1 MNRKDLERDTLQ
13 GRKHTQGDVNY
24 EDKAF
29 PGIQKG
35 WRVIPVNDSSLSKI
49 GRKIKGRIQ
58 KDLEKQ
64 IILHCSVMLYI
75 LWRHDHNLAEM
86 KYYRYM

>member
-49 GRKIKGRIQ
+49 GRKIKGRKKAMDI
-58 KDLEKQ
+58 KNAKYRD
-64 IILHCSVMLYI
+64 
-75 LWRHDHNLAEM
+75 AEQN
-86 KYYRYM
+86 